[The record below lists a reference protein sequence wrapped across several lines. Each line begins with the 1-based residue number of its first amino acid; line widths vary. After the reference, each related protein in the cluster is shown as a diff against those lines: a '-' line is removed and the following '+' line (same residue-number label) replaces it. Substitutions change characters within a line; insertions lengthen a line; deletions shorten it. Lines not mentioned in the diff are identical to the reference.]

1 DRGGSGGSA
10 RKHGRDGKDIVIKV
24 PPGTVVR
31 TTIDGEPYSVDLL
44 RPGERL
50 LAARGG
56 KGGLGNTH
64 FATST
69 HQAPRIAELGQ
80 PGDEYELELE
90 LKLIAD
96 VGLIGFPNAGKS
108 TLLAASSAAR
118 PKIANY
124 PFTTLSP
131 NLGAAQVG
139 DQTFVIADIPGLI
152 EGAHAGV
159 GLGHDFLR
167 HVERTRVLVHV
178 LDAAGVDGR
187 DPLHD
192 FEQINEELRLY
203 QPELAERPQVV
214 ALNKQD
220 LPEARTNLARLKRKL
235 PVDKQMIFAIS
246 AATGEGVPPL
256 LQRVAALLREM
267 PDPIR
272 EAQLK
277 AAGQPGEVLT
287 WPIRAAD
294 PNAFTITPEDGGF
307 RVRGQKIEQLVSML
321 NFAQEESLDRLQRV
335 LDRSGISQ
343 ALRDAGIEEG
353 DRVFIEKSEL
363 EWSEEL
369 GR

>member
-1 DRGGSGGSA
+1 
-10 RKHGRDGKDIVIKV
+10 
-24 PPGTVVR
+24 
-31 TTIDGEPYSVDLL
+31 
-44 RPGERL
+44 
-50 LAARGG
+50 
-56 KGGLGNTH
+56 
-64 FATST
+64 
-69 HQAPRIAELGQ
+69 
-80 PGDEYELELE
+80 
-90 LKLIAD
+90 
-96 VGLIGFPNAGKS
+96 
-108 TLLAASSAAR
+108 
-118 PKIANY
+118 
-124 PFTTLSP
+124 
-131 NLGAAQVG
+131 
-139 DQTFVIADIPGLI
+139 LI

-220 LPEARTNLARLKRKL
+220 LPEARANLARLKRKL

-256 LQRVAALLREM
+256 LQHVAALLREM

-272 EAQLK
+272 EAQLN